1 MVNEVRWLSPLWLS
15 IYPETVCVVM
25 DSRLI
30 SVCEFLA
37 RTVSCRVTL
46 PPQAGTTRLVCLT
59 FSLTGT
65 QDGSGTCMPLRAS
78 VKIGCLQC
86 FPLCSTQ
93 WILLN
98 GIGRSHTN
106 KDG

>member
-46 PPQAGTTRLVCLT
+46 PPQAGNHQAGLPDILPDRD
-59 FSLTGT
+59 TGWLW
-65 QDGSGTCMPLRAS
+65 DLHAS
-78 VKIGCLQC
+78 EGLCEDRVSAVFPIVLHTVDIVK
-86 FPLCSTQ
+86 
-93 WILLN
+93 WYW
-98 GIGRSHTN
+98 
-106 KDG
+106 